1 MKDGTKGFDGRLEQE
16 SSGAGELLEV
26 GELLVAGEAGSVSC
40 GVVPGTLRGGGAP
53 PHLLV
58 PGHGD
63 S

>member
-40 GVVPGTLRGGGAP
+40 GVVPARQPYLKQCE
-53 PHLLV
+53 
-58 PGHGD
+58 D
-63 S
+63 FEIW